1 MISICSLHI
10 HLLLRPCPSTDQEQC
25 SWSPGHLV
33 TPLTICTPLQE
44 QFLVLSTSPHPPP
57 PPALSIHRPGAVL
70 LVALSPGHTSHHMY
84 PPPGAVPGL
93 VYFSTSTSS
102 SGPVHPQTRSSAP
115 GHLVAWS
122 HLSPYVPPSRRSS
135 WSCLLLH
142 IHLLLRP
149 CPSTDQE
156 QCSCS
161 PGCLVTPLTIC
172 TPLQEQFLVLNTS
185 PHPPPPPALSIPR
198 PGAVP
203 ALLVAW

>member
-33 TPLTICTPLQE
+33 TPLTICTPLKE

-57 PPALSIHRPGAVL
+57 PPALSIPRPGAVL
-70 LVALSPGHTSHHMY
+70 LVTWSPGHHMY
-84 PPPGAVPGL
+84 PPPGAVPGV
-93 VYFSTSTSS
+93 VYFFTSTSS

-115 GHLVAWS
+115 GRLVTWS
-122 HLSPYVPPSRRSS
+122 HLSPYVPPSRSSS

-156 QCSCS
+156 QCSWS
-161 PGCLVTPLTIC
+161 PGHTSHHMYP
-172 TPLQEQFLVLNTS
+172 PFKEQFLVLSTS
-185 PHPPPPPALSIPR
+185 PHPPPPPALSRSSAP
-198 PGAVP
+198 
-203 ALLVAW
+203 